1 MKTVFNKNKS
11 KRKTLFTFLTA
22 VIIISTVA
30 LNFLLTYL
38 STKETLFLD
47 MTPENLYTPSKAF
60 IKECSFIDELNKTG
74 ENSAELKIIFCNDPD
89 YLISNTQTRATYFTA
104 LRLAD
109 VYKNLHVETVN
120 VKTNP
125 TAVSMYKTTS
135 LSVINQNDIIVAY
148 GDRYR
153 IMSAAKMWTQR
164 SDGGLFSYN
173 GEYRLVGLLKS
184 VTAIDMPSAYF
195 VIDHG
200 ETYYDPE
207 NPESEMSLSL
217 EQFSKLLTARGLQI
231 KLLELSKVDKIPD
244 DCALLIINNPT
255 QDFTVDE
262 SRLDEYSYVTDTE
275 KIDRYLVKN
284 QGAVIVNKD
293 YEVTLPVFEDFLFEW
308 GFKFS
313 NTIVKDDVSSLDDEE
328 NTNEQLI
335 AEYSKDENS
344 YGYAIYGDFSD
355 LSSAPVTIFKNSG
368 YIQCSFLSGATSV
381 GEPGTPNAHKNYG
394 SFLTSSK
401 NAVAYGKNEIT
412 GEYNAPATDKTAF
425 DLASITVRSEID
437 NYTNEMTYSYFFCT
451 ASDEFLSN
459 DLLENSSFANYD
471 VLSALINNISR
482 IDKYGS
488 MEIGGT
494 SLNSETYGGKQLVST
509 TMSSEGYNVYSPD
522 GKDLVK
528 HNYGL
533 SNTAKTIYTVIVFIP
548 PVALGIY
555 GFIIMLRRRFL

>member
-1 MKTVFNKNKS
+1 MKTVSNKNKV
-11 KRKTLFTFLTA
+11 KRKTLFALLTA
-22 VIIISTVA
+22 VILVSTVA

-60 IKECSFIDELNKTG
+60 IEECAFIDELNKEG
-74 ENSAELKIIFCNDPD
+74 ANSEELKIIFCNDPD

-109 VYKNLHVETVN
+109 VYENLQVKTVN

-125 TAVSMYKTTS
+125 TAVAMYKTTS

-153 IMSAAKMWTQR
+153 IMNAAKMWTQG
-164 SDGGLFSYN
+164 SDGKLFSYN

-195 VIDHG
+195 VTDHG

-217 EQFSKLLTARGLQI
+217 EQFSLLLTARGLQI
-231 KLLELSKVDKIPD
+231 KTLELGKVDKIPD

-255 QDFTVDE
+255 EDFKVDE
-262 SRLDEYSYVTDTE
+262 SRFDEYSYVTDTE
-275 KIDRYLVKN
+275 KIDRYLVNN
-284 QGAVIVNKD
+284 QGAVMVNKD
-293 YEVTLPVFEDFLFEW
+293 YEITLPVFEDFLFEW

-313 NTIVKDDVSSLDDEE
+313 NTLVKDDVSSLDDEG

-355 LSSAPVTIFKNSG
+355 LSSAPITVFKNSG
-368 YIQCSFLSGATSV
+368 YVQCSFLSGATSV
-381 GEPGTPNAHKNYG
+381 AEDGTPNAHKNYG
-394 SFLTSSK
+394 SFLASSK
-401 NAVAYGKNEIT
+401 NAVAYGKNAVT
-412 GEYNAPATDKTAF
+412 GEYNAPATEKTAF
-425 DLASITVRSEID
+425 DLAAITVRSEID
-437 NYTNEMTYSYFFCT
+437 NYKNEMTYSYFFCT
-451 ASDEFLSN
+451 ASNAFLTN
-459 DLLENSSFANYD
+459 DLLANNSLANYD
-471 VLSALINNISR
+471 VLSALIDNISR
-482 IDKYGS
+482 IDMYGS
-488 MEIGGT
+488 LEIGGI
-494 SLNSETYGGKQLVST
+494 SLNSKSFGGKQLVST
-509 TMSSEGYNVYSPD
+509 TMSSEG
-522 GKDLVK
+522 
-528 HNYGL
+528 
-533 SNTAKTIYTVIVFIP
+533 
-548 PVALGIY
+548 
-555 GFIIMLRRRFL
+555 